1 MAFTAYASYPLFAQN
16 VKSQSTQG
24 KDERLKV
31 LIIGANGSVAR
42 VATTMFLQNTDVDLK
57 LYLRN
62 SKRLSHLKSAR
73 VEVVEG
79 NALDENALKRQ

>member
-1 MAFTAYASYPLFAQN
+1 M
-16 VKSQSTQG
+16 
-24 KDERLKV
+24 

-79 NALDENALKRQ
+79 NALDENALKKAMSDVNVVYANLYGTPTPQMAR